1 MQTTLNRNTATPLRN
16 ALISHSGRP
25 VQTLPTHVQTN
36 SLFYV
41 HLHSNAERAM
51 LIVQVWSLVRMGITS
66 VRQRYVSSQRQCV
79 VSSRSRHVQQDR
91 FYVETYRV
99 RIRYQNVRL

>member
-1 MQTTLNRNTATPLRN
+1 
-16 ALISHSGRP
+16 
-25 VQTLPTHVQTN
+25 
-36 SLFYV
+36 
-41 HLHSNAERAM
+41 M

-79 VSSRSRHVQQDR
+79 VSSRFRHVQQDR

-99 RIRYQNVRL
+99 RIRYQNVLL